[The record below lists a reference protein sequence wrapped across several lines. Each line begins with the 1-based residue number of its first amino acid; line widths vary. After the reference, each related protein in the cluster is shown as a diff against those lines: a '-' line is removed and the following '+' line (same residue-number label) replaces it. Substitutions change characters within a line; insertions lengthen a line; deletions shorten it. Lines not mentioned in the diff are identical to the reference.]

1 MLNNE
6 IVMLTNRLNSF
17 GINDDSDRDFRF
29 PNSFPFP
36 LKIAFSTII
45 KKAIALKNKFYAE

>member
-1 MLNNE
+1 MA
-6 IVMLTNRLNSF
+6 SC
-17 GINDDSDRDFRF
+17 DRDFRF